1 MANTKARVQIAEEP
15 CDEILGRKEDVT
27 IMRSPL
33 RNTFNHQNDPGRIT
47 IVPVD
52 GKPSM
57 VNVDSGASRKSQV
70 GYHKDVSRQDAS
82 VRRIGMNGRPLQD
95 RMKTWEPS
103 ENVHSG
109 NKNSLTDEDA
119 NHKASSELC
128 KLLQQRAAPEADID
142 CFDGN
147 PLNYHYF
154 MAFFFEVV
162 ETKIED
168 PIGRLITP

>member
-57 VNVDSGASRKSQV
+57 VNMDSGASRKS
-70 GYHKDVSRQDAS
+70 
-82 VRRIGMNGRPLQD
+82 
-95 RMKTWEPS
+95 
-103 ENVHSG
+103 
-109 NKNSLTDEDA
+109 
-119 NHKASSELC
+119 
-128 KLLQQRAAPEADID
+128 
-142 CFDGN
+142 
-147 PLNYHYF
+147 
-154 MAFFFEVV
+154 
-162 ETKIED
+162 
-168 PIGRLITP
+168 